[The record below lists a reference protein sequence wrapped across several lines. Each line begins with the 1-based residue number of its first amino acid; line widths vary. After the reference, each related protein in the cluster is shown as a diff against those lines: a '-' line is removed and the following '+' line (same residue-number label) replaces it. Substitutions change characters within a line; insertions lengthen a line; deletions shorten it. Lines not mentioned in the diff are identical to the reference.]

1 MRHEAAHQERCRDKD
16 MLAVALERE
25 DAIRKSELEEQAR
38 RRSETLELQ
47 QFYKEQKGIK
57 MQSEAALEQLVAQ
70 ENDKIWAKQEANWRR
85 EDRARINLLK
95 NVY

>member
-1 MRHEAAHQERCRDKD
+1 
-16 MLAVALERE
+16 
-25 DAIRKSELEEQAR
+25 
-38 RRSETLELQ
+38 
-47 QFYKEQKGIK
+47 

-95 NVY
+95 NVYQNREADIELKKQKKVEATWLKDYERAQNQAQVDAQNEAFA

>member
-1 MRHEAAHQERCRDKD
+1 
-16 MLAVALERE
+16 
-25 DAIRKSELEEQAR
+25 
-38 RRSETLELQ
+38 
-47 QFYKEQKGIK
+47 

-95 NVY
+95 NVYQNREADIELKKQKKVEAAWLKDYERAQNQAQVEAQNEAFA